1 MRLIV
6 HLSDLHFGRVDH
18 SLVDPLIEAVWEVRP
33 DLVAVS
39 GDLTQRARTAQFIE
53 ARRFLDALPK
63 PQIVVPGNHDVPLY
77 NPLARFFLPLVKYRR
92 YISENVEPFYG
103 DDQIAVVGVNTA
115 RSLTIKNGRVN
126 QRQLGCIRE
135 RLRDYSD
142 AVTKIVVTHHPFDLP
157 EGYREGS
164 LVGRARIAMEALASC
179 GIDMFLAGHLHV
191 SHSGHTG
198 ERYRIAGYKALVI
211 SAGTALSVRR
221 RKENNAFNV
230 LRIDHPKVGLERYT
244 WQSENARFVPSA
256 AEYFEHRPDGWMRMT
271 DKADELSRQI

>member
-1 MRLIV
+1 MRTLV

-18 SLVDPLIEAVWEVRP
+18 SLVEPLIRAVRELRP
-33 DLVAVS
+33 HLVAIS

-77 NPLARFFLPLVKYRR
+77 NPLARFLRPLAKYRR
-92 YISENVEPFYG
+92 HIDENVEPFFG
-103 DDQIAVVGVNTA
+103 DSEIAVAGINTA
-115 RSLTIKNGRVN
+115 RSLTIKNGRIN
-126 QRQLGCIRE
+126 QRQLDCIRE
-135 RLRDYSD
+135 RLSAYSGK
-142 AVTKIVVTHHPFDLP
+142 VTKIVVTHHPFDLP
-157 EGYREGS
+157 EGYREGD
-164 LVGRARIAMEALASC
+164 LVGRARIAMEILAGC
-179 GIDMFLAGHLHV
+179 GVDMFLAGHLHV

-230 LRIDHPKVGLERYT
+230 LRIEHLKVGLERYM
-244 WQSENARFVPSA
+244 WQSESARFVPSA
-256 AEYFEHRPDGWMRMT
+256 SEYFEHRTDGWKRM
-271 DKADELSRQI
+271 ADDNTLSRRL